1 MIDLHIFRHRP
12 VKTLAR
18 IAALAPV
25 RGRGLWFKQMRSG
38 AEGNAVTSRQFRA
51 YLRVKEPL
59 LSNHREIESPPTPT
73 RQRLPWFHI
82 IAEM

>member
-25 RGRGLWFKQMRSG
+25 RQWGLWFKQMRRG
-38 AEGNAVTSRQFRA
+38 TEGLA
-51 YLRVKEPL
+51 L
-59 LSNHREIESPPTPT
+59 LVANSALIY
-73 RQRLPWFHI
+73 
-82 IAEM
+82 A